1 MNCSVEFDDYHFYRT
16 IPAAERKLSC
26 VFSQEIFLEKW
37 SNYSNC
43 KCLFALPRSSVK
55 LNDTN
60 SWLIITVS
68 SRKVYRFC
76 YCVMGQNVRVP
87 KTKKKV
93 NFE

>member
-26 VFSQEIFLEKW
+26 
-37 SNYSNC
+37 
-43 KCLFALPRSSVK
+43 FALPRSNVK
-55 LNDTN
+55 VNDMN